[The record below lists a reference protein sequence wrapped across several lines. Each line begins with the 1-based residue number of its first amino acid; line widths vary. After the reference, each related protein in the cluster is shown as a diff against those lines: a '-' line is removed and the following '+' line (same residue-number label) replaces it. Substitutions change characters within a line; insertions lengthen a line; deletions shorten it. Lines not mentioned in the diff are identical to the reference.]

1 MQRIYTRVLAVHVF
15 RVPAQDRTA
24 RRTPVPAKQA
34 WTFPLAA
41 TPHLPTRR
49 DPTSPLQILAG
60 LVEER
65 GIEVLFKTN
74 PAACA
79 VLSFIVRTGNT
90 FLGS

>member
-1 MQRIYTRVLAVHVF
+1 MRVLVCIVYVCVLFASK
-15 RVPAQDRTA
+15 
-24 RRTPVPAKQA
+24 RRIGTDAHQVGAILTSCCDTPSPHP
-34 WTFPLAA
+34 PL
-41 TPHLPTRR
+41 
-49 DPTSPLQILAG
+49 LQILAG

-65 GIEVLFKTN
+65 GIEVFFKSN

>member
-41 TPHLPTRR
+41 TPHPPTRR